1 MKKVFTLFAFA
12 PSCAFAHPG
21 DHSGDGL
28 IHFLSQPDHAALI
41 ALGAAVLGY
50 AVWKLWSRS

>member
-1 MKKVFTLFAFA
+1 MKRLTALLALA
-12 PSCAFAHPG
+12 PSMVLAHAG
-21 DHSGDGL
+21 DHRSDSL
-28 IHFLSQPDHAALI
+28 LHFLSEPDHLGLI

>member
-1 MKKVFTLFAFA
+1 MNRILLAALLIPKAAL
-12 PSCAFAHPG
+12 AHPG
-21 DHSGDGL
+21 DHRAEGL
-28 IHFLSQPDHAALI
+28 LHFLSQPDHQALM